1 MGYYQYHVFF
11 CTNQREGGAK
21 CCNDCGAQ
29 ALRDYAKQRIKSL
42 KLAGRNKIRINNAG
56 CLDRCEEGPSVVV
69 YPDGKWFKIETE
81 EQVVEFI
88 RETLIEGKTSTHL
101 SMKE

>member
-1 MGYYQYHVFF
+1 MHFEKHVFV
-11 CTNQREGGAK
+11 CENKRDPSAPRPS
-21 CCNDCGAQ
+21 CGHKNSAQ
-29 ALRDYAKQRIKSL
+29 LRNFMKDKVKEMCP
-42 KLAGRNKIRINNAG
+42 GRSIRVNMAG

>member
-1 MGYYQYHVFF
+1 KNSTQ
-11 CTNQREGGAK
+11 
-21 CCNDCGAQ
+21 
-29 ALRDYAKQRIKSL
+29 LRNFMKDKVKEMCS
-42 KLAGRNKIRINNAG
+42 GRSIRVNMAG

>member
-1 MGYYQYHVFF
+1 M
-11 CTNQREGGAK
+11 
-21 CCNDCGAQ
+21 
-29 ALRDYAKQRIKSL
+29 
-42 KLAGRNKIRINNAG
+42 AG